1 MVKSYL
7 TIDIPFSQFLA
18 ITEIKY
24 IQELSVYWSLDGVF
38 HETSSASL
46 VQKDDLIRFLNENR
60 CEIISVRFICNGLF
74 EVESDGRSET
84 VISVHEPSIID
95 VEERNRD
102 AMERDDLKNSLAE
115 NDKRQAEALLFTRRV
130 E

>member
-38 HETSSASL
+38 HETSSESL
-46 VQKDDLIRFLNENR
+46 VQKDDLIRFLKENR

>member
-1 MVKSYL
+1 LVKSYL

-38 HETSSASL
+38 HETSSESL

>member
-1 MVKSYL
+1 LVKSYL

-38 HETSSASL
+38 HETSSESL
-46 VQKDDLIRFLNENR
+46 VQKDDLIRFLKENR

>member
-24 IQELSVYWSLDGVF
+24 IDELSIYWSLDGVF
-38 HETSSASL
+38 HETNSASL

-74 EVESDGRSET
+74 EIESDGRSET
-84 VISVHEPSIID
+84 VISVHEPSILDI
-95 VEERNRD
+95 EERNRD
-102 AMERDDLKNSLAE
+102 AMERDDLKISLAE
-115 NDKRQAEALLFTRRV
+115 NDKRQAEALLYTRRV
-130 E
+130 D

>member
-1 MVKSYL
+1 LVKSYL

-46 VQKDDLIRFLNENR
+46 VQKDDLIRFLKENR

-84 VISVHEPSIID
+84 VISVHEPSIVD

-115 NDKRQAEALLFTRRV
+115 SDKRQAEALLFTRRV

>member
-1 MVKSYL
+1 LVKSYL

-18 ITEIKY
+18 ITEIKQ
-24 IQELSVYWSLDGVF
+24 IQELSIYWSLDGVF
-38 HETSSASL
+38 HEPHSASL
-46 VQKDDLIRFLNENR
+46 VQKADLMRFLEENR
-60 CEIISVRFICNGLF
+60 CEIISIRFLCNGLF
-74 EVESDGRSET
+74 EIESDGRSET

-102 AMERDDLKNSLAE
+102 SMEREDLKSSLHE
-115 NDKRQAEALLFTRRV
+115 HDKRQAEALMYTRRV

>member
-1 MVKSYL
+1 LVKSYL

-84 VISVHEPSIID
+84 VISVHEPSIVD

-102 AMERDDLKNSLAE
+102 AMERDDLKNSLAAS
-115 NDKRQAEALLFTRRV
+115 DKRQAEALLFTRRV

>member
-84 VISVHEPSIID
+84 VISVHEPSIVD

-102 AMERDDLKNSLAE
+102 AMERDDLKNSLAAS
-115 NDKRQAEALLFTRRV
+115 DKRQAEALLFTRRV

>member
-1 MVKSYL
+1 LVKSYL
-7 TIDIPFSQFLA
+7 TIEIPFSQFLA

-38 HETSSASL
+38 HETSSESL
-46 VQKDDLIRFLNENR
+46 VQKDDLIRFLKENR

>member
-1 MVKSYL
+1 LVKSYL

-18 ITEIKY
+18 ITEIKQ
-24 IQELSVYWSLDGVF
+24 IQELSIYWSLDGVF
-38 HETSSASL
+38 HETNSASL
-46 VQKDDLIRFLNENR
+46 VQKADLMRFLEENR
-60 CEIISVRFICNGLF
+60 CEIISIRFLCNGLF
-74 EVESDGRSET
+74 EIESDGRSET

-102 AMERDDLKNSLAE
+102 SMEREDLKSSLHE
-115 NDKRQAEALLFTRRV
+115 HDKRQAEALMYTRRV

>member
-1 MVKSYL
+1 LVKSYL

>member
-1 MVKSYL
+1 LVKSYL

-24 IQELSVYWSLDGVF
+24 IDELSIYWSLDGVF
-38 HETSSASL
+38 HETNSASL

-74 EVESDGRSET
+74 EIESDGRSET
-84 VISVHEPSIID
+84 VISVHEPSILDI
-95 VEERNRD
+95 EERNRD
-102 AMERDDLKNSLAE
+102 AMERDDLKISLAE
-115 NDKRQAEALLFTRRV
+115 NDKRQAEALLYTRRV
-130 E
+130 D

>member
-1 MVKSYL
+1 LVKSYL

-38 HETSSASL
+38 HETSSESL
-46 VQKDDLIRFLNENR
+46 VQKDDLIRFLKENR

-84 VISVHEPSIID
+84 VISVHEPSILD

>member
-7 TIDIPFSQFLA
+7 TIEIPFSQFLA

-38 HETSSASL
+38 HETSSESL
-46 VQKDDLIRFLNENR
+46 VQKDDLIRFLKENR